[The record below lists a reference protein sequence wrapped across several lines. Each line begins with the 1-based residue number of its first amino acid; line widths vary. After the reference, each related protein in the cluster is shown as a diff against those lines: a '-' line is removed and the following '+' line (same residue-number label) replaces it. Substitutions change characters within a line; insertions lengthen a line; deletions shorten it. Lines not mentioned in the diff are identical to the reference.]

1 VCANNKIY
9 DYRDFAQVRHFKKD
23 ERFVDLDVSS
33 HRLYISGKCLSERE
47 RASRNG
53 STVVEI
59 SIPPP
64 SCKFVSW
71 SLSRI
76 SSI

>member
-1 VCANNKIY
+1 MCANNKIY

-59 SIPPP
+59 SIPPSFKP
-64 SCKFVSW
+64 VSLL
-71 SLSRI
+71 LSR
-76 SSI
+76 SSLI